1 MKSKYYVVLIIAV
14 VVLFAAPLLIFPLAE
29 FGGADSAAGDAIAD
43 SGYEPWF
50 HSILVPPSGEIETLL
65 FSLQAAIGSVIIGYF
80 VGYERGKRAKK
91 KEQKNIAS
99 TRDIETG

>member
-14 VVLFAAPLLIFPLAE
+14 VVLFVAPLLLNPSAE
-29 FGGADSAAGDAIAD
+29 YGGADSAAEDAISD
-43 SGYEPWF
+43 QGYKPWF
-50 HSILVPPSGEIETLL
+50 SPIWEPPSSEIETLL

-80 VGYERGKRAKK
+80 VGYERGKRAKN